1 MKFSASQT
9 YMIMRFMTSFAN
21 TTMFTT
27 YAIYYIAAL
36 GLNPFE
42 LLVVGMVLELTVLL
56 FEGITGVLADTYS
69 RRLSIIVGMFVLGC
83 GFALQGVIWPLLEI
97 FPFASLF
104 FWVLLAQVFYGIGHT
119 FVSGADSAWIADEV
133 GEQNLGSVFLQAKR
147 YSLMATLIGIGLS
160 VALSTL
166 GSHLPYLIG
175 GLMYMG
181 LGFFLILFMK
191 ETGYARRERKAGS
204 SHWQEMKTTWLSG
217 VQVVRSQPVLLL
229 ILIVTIFSG
238 AASEG
243 YDRLREAHLIMEVG
257 FPRDI
262 PLSMAVWFGGIA
274 ALSAFL
280 SLIAVRITEKRLDVN
295 NERVVMVGM
304 FVLTGLRVAALLSF
318 ALAPGFGL
326 AIVSLL
332 LIGVIESISGPLYDT
347 WLNLNV
353 KRGVRA
359 TVLSMMSQSDALGET
374 AGGPIVGWIGNRISV
389 RASLVVA
396 AVLLSPILV
405 VFGRAL
411 RRR

>member
-1 MKFSASQT
+1 MKCSASQT

-42 LLVVGMVLELTVLL
+42 LLVVGMVLEVTVLL
-56 FEGITGVLADTYS
+56 FEGITGVVADTYS

-83 GFALQGVIWPLLEI
+83 GFALQGVIWPLLEM
-97 FPFASLF
+97 FPYITLF
-104 FWVLLAQVFYGIGHT
+104 FWVLLAQVFYGLGHT

-133 GEQNLGSVFLQAKR
+133 GEQNLGSVFLRSKR
-147 YSLMATLIGIGLS
+147 YSLIATLIGIGLS

-166 GSHLPYLIG
+166 GSHLPYLVG
-175 GLMYMG
+175 GLMYVG

-191 ETGYARRERKAGS
+191 ESGYTRRERKAGS

-217 VQVVRSQPVLLL
+217 VQVVRSQPILLL

-262 PLSMAVWFGGIA
+262 PLSMAVWFGLIA

-280 SLIAVRITEKRLDVN
+280 SLIAVRITEKRL
-295 NERVVMVGM
+295 
-304 FVLTGLRVAALLSF
+304 TGLRVAALLSF
-318 ALAPGFGL
+318 ALAPSFGW

-332 LIGVIESISGPLYDT
+332 LIGVIESISSPLYDT

-353 KRGVRA
+353 KSGVRA

-405 VFGRAL
+405 VFGRVL